1 MKFLLCGTECAPLA
15 IQAGAK
21 TLSAIGAHYVADNAG
36 TVGSLPDIASNNLDI
51 SVICDEWRDLVLVLP
66 QCTRQYVAH
75 VYGIQHF
82 VMFIGNQDFQR
93 DNIPPRENMAGE

>member
-1 MKFLLCGTECAPLA
+1 
-15 IQAGAK
+15 
-21 TLSAIGAHYVADNAG
+21 
-36 TVGSLPDIASNNLDI
+36 
-51 SVICDEWRDLVLVLP
+51 VICDEWRDLVLVLP